1 MLILDVL
8 KSGEIAF
15 EGIQQQNSLPF
26 SEKEAHQLHFM
37 IFASSPFF
45 IGVKGQVTDKNGN
58 PIPNAIVEA
67 KGRPHVCPYRT
78 NQQGEYF
85 LLLLPGTYVI
95 NVSMQPYWSIVSNCI
110 EVLSTMSLRGGWAEQ
125 LKS

>member
-1 MLILDVL
+1 MIILDML
-8 KSGEIAF
+8 KGGEIAF
-15 EGIQQQNSLPF
+15 ECIQQQNSLPF
-26 SEKEAHQLHFM
+26 PEKEAHQLQFM
-37 IFASSPFF
+37 IFPFSPFF

-78 NQQGEYF
+78 NEQGEYF

-95 NVSMQPYWSIVSNCI
+95 NVSMQPY
-110 EVLSTMSLRGGWAEQ
+110 
-125 LKS
+125 

>member
-1 MLILDVL
+1 MILLDVL
-8 KSGEIAF
+8 KRGQTAF
-15 EGIQQQNSLPF
+15 ECVQQHNSLTF
-26 SEKEAHQLHFM
+26 SEKEAHQLQLM
-37 IFASSPFF
+37 IFLSSPFF

-78 NQQGEYF
+78 NEQGEYF

-95 NVSMQPYWSIVSNCI
+95 NVSMQPC
-110 EVLSTMSLRGGWAEQ
+110 
-125 LKS
+125 

>member
-1 MLILDVL
+1 MLKIT
-8 KSGEIAF
+8 EIAF
-15 EGIQQQNSLPF
+15 ECIQQQCDF
-26 SEKEAHQLHFM
+26 SGEGVSPQLQVV
-37 IFASSPFF
+37 IFLSSPFF

-78 NQQGEYF
+78 NEHGEYF

-95 NVSMQPYWSIVSNCI
+95 NVSVRPY
-110 EVLSTMSLRGGWAEQ
+110 
-125 LKS
+125 